1 MNSRHTRVV
10 VLTGGIASGKTAAS
24 DAFAALGVPIVDTD
38 RIAREVVEPGSEGLA
53 EVAAAFG
60 AEILTG
66 GELDRAALRRRIFED
81 PDARRRL
88 EAILHPRIAAEA
100 RSRLADLNSPYAI
113 LVVPLLIESGLFTEA
128 DRVLVIDAP
137 ESLQL
142 QRLIERDGVTRA
154 DAEAALAAQSTRD
167 RRLARADDVIVNTGS
182 LDALRR
188 EVERLDA
195 RYRRLGSKS
204 D

>member
-128 DRVLVIDAP
+128 DRVLVVDAP